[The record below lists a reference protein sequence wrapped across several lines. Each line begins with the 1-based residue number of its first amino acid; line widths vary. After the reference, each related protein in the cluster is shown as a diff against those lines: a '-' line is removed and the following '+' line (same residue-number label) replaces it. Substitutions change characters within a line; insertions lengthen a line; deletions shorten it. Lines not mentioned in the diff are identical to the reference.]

1 MGGEI
6 LFKPLAILGFIAF
19 LYLAYQC
26 TVISM
31 RPYAVATLLFS
42 IGAGLWIGYDSSL
55 RNFPINFF
63 VSFLIGFIIFWSQAL
78 LIKLLHKK

>member
-6 LFKPLAILGFIAF
+6 LFILLAILGFIAF

-26 TVISM
+26 TFISI
-31 RPYAVATLLFS
+31 RPYAISTLLFS

-55 RNFPINFF
+55 RNFSIDFF
-63 VSFLIGFIIFWSQAL
+63 VGFLIGFIIFWLQAL
-78 LIKLLHKK
+78 LIKSLHKK